1 MSELRNK
8 VILVDVDG
16 VLVDWEYHFEKWIA
30 ETTDL
35 IAVDPEH
42 YKINVKYDIPR
53 GEGKRLARLFNESAE
68 VRYLSPLRDVK
79 KYVKK
84 LNEEHGYTFHAI
96 TSLSNNRSAQKLR
109 KLNLKEHF
117 GDVFVDYTILDT
129 GADKDEALEPFKNT
143 EAFWIEDKPENA
155 DLGLSLGLDSVLM
168 SHEHNRDYPG
178 TAKVAQSWKE
188 IYEYITGE

>member
-1 MSELRNK
+1 MSDLRNN

-16 VLVDWEYHFEKWIA
+16 VLVDWEYHFEKWI
-30 ETTDL
+30 EDTTDL
-35 IAVDPEH
+35 VAVDPDH

-79 KYVKK
+79 KYIKK

-109 KLNLKEHF
+109 ILNLKDLF

-155 DLGLSLGLDSVLM
+155 DLGLSLGLDSVLV
-168 SHEHNRDYPG
+168 SHKHNKDYPG
-178 TAKVAQSWKE
+178 LAKVANDWKE